1 MKFLLLLPLFLL
13 PPLGSTPAT
22 VPVSDGLRRER
33 LPADVDLVVHFDL
46 ETFKATELWRRV
58 SASMEG
64 HVELRDELDELQEI
78 EERFGIDPFTDLRAV
93 TLFKLKSEEEPTVV
107 LFSTSER
114 IDGALK
120 RFQEERG
127 YARVLEGGIELH
139 TWREHGDGDGDD
151 DEEEGE
157 DDETVYAYLHT
168 GPGAERVVALSA
180 TRASALRTAR
190 VLRGEDV
197 SHAKAGTLLT
207 LAPAQG
213 SFLYVAAAEIPHL
226 DDIPPASQFFGLAQ
240 GLQLDLGEAGGHL
253 RGHMG
258 LSAASNEDAYDLSG
272 VINGVVSLARLAG
285 REAGEALEL
294 LSGLRIGTRANVVT
308 LDFEYDVE
316 RLFEILEA
324 LEGLEERGRD
334 RR

>member
-1 MKFLLLLPLFLL
+1 MKSLLLLPLLLL
-13 PPLGSTPAT
+13 PPVASAPA
-22 VPVSDGLRRER
+22 PDGLRRER
-33 LPADVDLVVHFDL
+33 LPADVDLVVHLDL

-58 SASMEG
+58 SASAEG
-64 HVELRDELDELQEI
+64 AELRTELGELQEI
-78 EERFGIDPFTDLRAV
+78 EERFGIDPFTDVRAV
-93 TLFKLKSEEEPTVV
+93 TLFKVKSEEEPTVV

-114 IDGALK
+114 VDGALK
-120 RFQEERG
+120 RFQAEPG

-139 TWREHGDGDGDD
+139 TWREDD
-151 DEEEGE
+151 DE
-157 DDETVYAYLHT
+157 DDEGDEEHETVFAYLHA

-197 SHAKAGTLLT
+197 SHAKAGTLLN
-207 LAPAQG
+207 LAPARG

-240 GLQLDLGEAGGHL
+240 GLQLDLGEAGGL
-253 RGHMG
+253 LTGHMG

-294 LSGLRIGTRANVVT
+294 LSGLRVGTRANVVT
-308 LDFEYDVE
+308 LDFEYDVA

-324 LEGLEERGRD
+324 VGGLEERIRD

>member
-1 MKFLLLLPLFLL
+1 MKFFLLLPLLLLPPVATAPVTVLA
-13 PPLGSTPAT
+13 PVPA
-22 VPVSDGLRRER
+22 SDGLRRER

-46 ETFKATELWRRV
+46 ETFKATELWRRI
-58 SASMEG
+58 SASAEG
-64 HVELRDELDELQEI
+64 AELRTELGELQEI
-78 EERFGIDPFTDLRAV
+78 EARFGIDPFTDVRAV
-93 TLFKLKSEEEPTVV
+93 TLFKVKSEEEPTVV

-127 YARVLEGGIELH
+127 YARVLEGDIELH
-139 TWREHGDGDGDD
+139 TWREDGDD
-151 DEEEGE
+151 DEGEEE
-157 DDETVYAYLHT
+157 HETVFAYLHA
-168 GPGAERVVALSA
+168 GPGTERVVALSA

-197 SHAKAGTLLT
+197 SHAKAGTLLN
-207 LAPAQG
+207 LAPARG

-240 GLQLDLGEAGGHL
+240 GLQLDLGEAGGL
-253 RGHMG
+253 LSGHMG
-258 LSAASNEDAYDLSG
+258 LSAASNQDAYDLSG

-294 LSGLRIGTRANVVT
+294 LSGLRVGTRANVVT
-308 LDFEYDVE
+308 LDFEYDVA

-324 LEGLEERGRD
+324 VGGLEERIRD